1 MKFDDLINMQPN
13 VRVCDIIQLFLLG
26 QDDKIYLNLQAY
38 NKFEGREYY
47 RYILKSERIIS
58 DKWDHY
64 YENKIKW
71 IEEADP
77 DDYDLGYLTLV
88 I

>member
-1 MKFDDLINMQPN
+1 MDFNEVVNRVPN

-26 QDDKIYLNLQAY
+26 QDDEIYLNLAKPDENGLFY
-38 NKFEGREYY
+38 GYT
-47 RYILKSERIIS
+47 LKNERIIS
-58 DKWDHY
+58 DKWQPY

-71 IEEADP
+71 IEESDP
-77 DDYDLGYLTLV
+77 DDFDLGYLTLV

>member
-1 MKFDDLINMQPN
+1 MKFNGLIDMQPN

-26 QDDKIYLNLQAY
+26 QDDEIYLNLTKPDENGLFLGY
-38 NKFEGREYY
+38 T
-47 RYILKSERIIS
+47 LKNERIIS
-58 DKWDHY
+58 DKWQPY

-71 IEEADP
+71 IEESDP
-77 DDYDLGYLTLV
+77 DDFDLGYLTLV